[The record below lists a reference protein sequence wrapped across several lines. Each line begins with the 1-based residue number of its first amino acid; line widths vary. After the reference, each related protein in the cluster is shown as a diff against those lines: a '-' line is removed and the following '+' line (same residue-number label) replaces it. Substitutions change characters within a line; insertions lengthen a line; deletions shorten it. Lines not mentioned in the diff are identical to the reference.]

1 MEDPFKDKITPP
13 PSATSNYTK
22 KRLNNGLH
30 VLNPGVYCGGLELKP
45 QAIPDML
52 PGVYVIKDGRLNVQA
67 QAHLIGQDVVFY
79 FTGTNTGINV
89 RGGGEMTLR
98 GRKEGNSYEGFL
110 FIQDET
116 SNPGGQQVDI
126 QGGGSV
132 KMEGILY
139 TPTWQVA
146 IGGNGEVN
154 QTAEFWVMVADNFH
168 MEGNGTLYIRS
179 NAQGIGLP
187 NLMPR
192 IKNGPVIL
200 K

>member
-1 MEDPFKDKITPP
+1 MSLTLQDNQTPR
-13 PSATSNYTK
+13 SA
-22 KRLNNGLH
+22 R
-30 VLNPGVYCGGLELKP
+30 
-45 QAIPDML
+45 
-52 PGVYVIKDGRLNVQA
+52 
-67 QAHLIGQDVVFY
+67 VFY
-79 FTGTNTGINV
+79 FTGTNTGIDV
-89 RGGGEMTLR
+89 HGGGLMTLR
-98 GRKEGNSYEGFL
+98 GREKDHSYEGFL

-132 KMEGILY
+132 IMEGILY

-154 QTAEFWVMVADNFH
+154 QNAKFWVMVADNFH
-168 MEGNGTLYIRS
+168 MEGNGTLYIHS
-179 NAQGIGLP
+179 DAESIGLP

>member
-1 MEDPFKDKITPP
+1 VSDV
-13 PSATSNYTK
+13 ATCLLFCLA
-22 KRLNNGLH
+22 R
-30 VLNPGVYCGGLELKP
+30 P
-45 QAIPDML
+45 
-52 PGVYVIKDGRLNVQA
+52 
-67 QAHLIGQDVVFY
+67 HLIGDDVVFY
-79 FTGTNTGINV
+79 FTGTGTGIDV
-89 RGGGEMTLR
+89 RGSGEMTLR
-98 GRKEGNSYEGFL
+98 GRKAGNSYEGFL

-132 KMEGILY
+132 KIKGILY

-179 NAQGIGLP
+179 NAQDISLP
-187 NLMPR
+187 NLMLR
-192 IKNGPVIL
+192 IRNGRSS
-200 K
+200 